1 MKEIEFIDPQEAFS
15 QAIAIKILSENKT
28 DLNFA
33 GNFMYMGTK
42 NGVHQFKHIDT
53 RKYGFDYQTI
63 LDATKSN

>member
-1 MKEIEFIDPQEAFS
+1 MRKIEFINPQEAFS
-15 QAIAIKILSENKT
+15 KAIATKILSENKT
-28 DLNFA
+28 DSNFV

-63 LDATKSN
+63 IDATKLD